1 MLEMTAKE
9 MAAMYNDFQPEI
21 KHWLDFYQQQH
32 TKFELMNYQQLREM
46 LNAIRSDLVIPP
58 WHPITRYVKEY
69 AIAATI
75 GKAGMNPDTS
85 WFYHTPDK
93 TGCVPD
99 TPIGVQNWIVVHIH
113 AERDG
118 MQANEDLA
126 VEKIDENTD
135 LASVKIWNMRTERLV
150 SRARDQFV
158 VQIFKGT
165 SDATGAYV
173 SFRLSSLIGPVA
185 KATADGENE
194 ITFNVGVQ
202 RKTRKTKAATEA
214 AKQEVVEQPELPLFN
229 GDKLT
234 QVDLEVVSSA
244 LDMAIA
250 HCRSLGMYA
259 TVSRWTISSKR
270 VLSTLQALYESQ
282 CDLS

>member
-1 MLEMTAKE
+1 MPEMTAKE
-9 MAAMYNDFQPEI
+9 MAAMYDKFQPEI

-32 TKFELMNYQQLREM
+32 AKFELMNHQQLREM
-46 LNAIRSDLVIPP
+46 LNAIRYDLVIPP
-58 WHPITRYVKEY
+58 WHPLTRYVKEY

-75 GKAGMNPDTS
+75 GKAGMNPETS

-118 MQANEDLA
+118 MKADEDLA
-126 VEKIDENTD
+126 VEKIDDNTD
-135 LASVKIWNMRTERLV
+135 LADVKIWNLRTERMI

-158 VQIFKGT
+158 IQIFKGT
-165 SDATGAYV
+165 NDATGAYV
-173 SFRLSSLIGPVA
+173 SFRLSSLMGPVA

-202 RKTRKTKAATEA
+202 RRTRKTKADAEV
-214 AKQEVVEQPELPLFN
+214 AKQEPADQPELPLFN
-229 GDKLT
+229 GENLT
-234 QVDLEVVSSA
+234 EVDIEIVSSA
-244 LDMAIA
+244 IDMAIA

-259 TVSRWTISSKR
+259 TVSRWTISSKK
-270 VLSTLQALYESQ
+270 VLSALKA
-282 CDLS
+282 LV